1 MSTTTDEAA
10 ASRAPRLGRAA
21 VEHRVAQLLRQ
32 HLDRPT
38 AAVHPVPSIVLLR
51 ADPVWESDQPLRV
64 QGRTVRVAAGVSPL
78 GVLGHVTQHTNSPDA
93 DLLVIL
99 TDQEEAQLGRT
110 VLSVAL
116 RQRVHTVDR
125 WALVAEQFGAQQVEP
140 RLTDEAW
147 AAEALMSARPPQNGW
162 PRLPGKVLSRDTA
175 LRHLAASRLGL
186 DQRLGLGA
194 EGLDIRSLLRWSAL
208 RGATE
213 SLASLRSAE
222 RVGLTQWLIGATGKA
237 GRALFALIGVDR
249 GSDAL
254 AAGVVCQ
261 ALWSPQAADM
271 ERQKGR
277 VDRFFGDAQLDDA
290 TMRAFGD
297 AARQVVIQLA
307 DEAWDPER
315 AGVTPADAN
324 RLLHTVLDRA
334 EALLEQFGAQDAAK
348 YSDVLRSGFHH
359 RVDAVAEALTACLS
373 RRGDTRPAADVLA
386 AHVAAMSQHQLHA
399 FHQHRVERARMA
411 LRLVQWLAHPSP
423 LPETLAAGIDA
434 QISDWGWVDHAVAQV
449 WAGEDIH
456 PGLKAAYRLLHER
469 VAVRRRAMDEA
480 FAGRLQEWTRT
491 GTARDGLL
499 MVENLLEKVVA
510 PVAAGDRPVLF
521 LLLDGMSAAAAVQIA
536 SEMAHTWQEYDP
548 LGGTSRN
555 AKSQPARR
563 RGVVAAL
570 PTLTRVSRASLFAAE
585 LCEGGQDLERDRFAR
600 HAFWDGRAARLFHKA
615 DVRGEAG
622 EMLGAELSKA
632 LAAPD
637 TLVGVVLNT
646 IDDALDKDRE
656 RSDATWCLDDIGVLR
671 ILLEHASY
679 HGRAVIIASDHGHV
693 LERDGQ
699 LRAAQDSVSARHRA
713 GAASAGA
720 GEVELA
726 GPRVIAPGQRVVSL
740 WDAGVRYTARKAG
753 YHGGA
758 SAAEVTIPLLAF
770 LPLGAVS
777 PPEQWRPL
785 GDCRPTWWDTA
796 GSAVL
801 AAEPAQTEPV
811 TQGRKQKTPDP
822 TEGQIG
828 LDLTATR
835 GLEALLDELL
845 GSDIFAGRH
854 LLTPRKLPKP
864 KIRSAI
870 GALLK
875 AGGILPAAVLGERA
889 GELPD
894 RAVRFATVLQR
905 IFNVD
910 DYPVLSLTD
919 SGRNVRLDKDLLR
932 RQFELKGDV

>member
-1 MSTTTDEAA
+1 MTDEAA

-21 VEHRVAQLLRQ
+21 VEQRVSQLLRQ

-38 AAVHPVPSIVLLR
+38 AADHTISSVVLLR
-51 ADPVWESDQPLRV
+51 AEPVWESDQLLRV

-78 GVLGHVTQHTNSPDA
+78 GVLDHITHHADAPDA
-93 DLLVIL
+93 DLLVVL
-99 TDQEEAQLGRT
+99 TDQEEAALGRT

-194 EGLDIRSLLRWSAL
+194 EGLDIRALLRWSAL

-213 SLASLRSAE
+213 SLASLRSTE
-222 RVGLTQWLIGATGKA
+222 RVGLTQWLIDTTGKA
-237 GRALFALIGVDR
+237 GRALFALIDVDR

-254 AAGVVCQ
+254 AAGVVCH
-261 ALWSPQAADM
+261 ALWSPQANGMD
-271 ERQKGR
+271 RQKGR

-290 TMRAFGD
+290 TMQAFGE
-297 AARQVVIQLA
+297 AACQVVIQLA
-307 DEAWDPER
+307 DEAWDPDR

-334 EALLEQFGAQDAAK
+334 EALLEQFGAQDAAT
-348 YSDVLRSGFHH
+348 YSDVLRSGFNH
-359 RVDAVAEALTACLS
+359 RVDAVADALTACLAK
-373 RRGDTRPAADVLA
+373 RGDTRPAAYTLA
-386 AHVAAMSQHQLHA
+386 ARVAALASHQLHA

-411 LRLVQWLAHPSP
+411 LRLVRWLAHPSP
-423 LPETLAAGIDA
+423 LPETLAVGIDA
-434 QISDWGWVDHAVAQV
+434 QIRDWGWVDHAVGQV

-456 PGLKAAYRLLHER
+456 PGLKAAYRLLHDR

-480 FAGRLQEWTRT
+480 FAARLQEWTRT

-499 MVENLLEKVVA
+499 MVENVLEKVVA
-510 PVAAGDRPVLF
+510 PVAAGERPVLF
-521 LLLDGMSAAAAVQIA
+521 LLLDGMSAAAAVEIA

-548 LGGTSRN
+548 LGGASRN

-570 PTLTRVSRASLFAAE
+570 PTLTKVSRASLFAGE

-600 HAFWDGRAARLFHKA
+600 HGFWNGRTARLFHKA

-622 EMLGAELSKA
+622 EMLGAELTQA
-632 LAAPD
+632 LATPD
-637 TLVGVVLNT
+637 MLVGVVLNT

-656 RSDATWCLDDIGVLR
+656 RSDATWRLDDIGVLR

-679 HGRAVIIASDHGHV
+679 HGRAVVIASDHGHV
-693 LERDGQ
+693 LERDGH
-699 LRAAQDSVSARHRA
+699 LRSAQDSVSARHRTGTA
-713 GAASAGA
+713 PAGA
-720 GEVELA
+720 GEVELV
-726 GPRVIAPGQRVVSL
+726 GPRVVASGQRVVSL
-740 WDAGVRYTARKAG
+740 WDAEVRYTARKAG

-770 LPLGAVS
+770 LPLGAAS

-785 GDCRPTWWDTA
+785 GDCRPAWWEAAGPAVPVGELAGTA
-796 GSAVL
+796 
-801 AAEPAQTEPV
+801 PV
-811 TQGRKQKTPDP
+811 TRSGKQKAPETTD
-822 TEGQIG
+822 GQIG
-828 LDLTATR
+828 LDLAATR
-835 GLEALLDELL
+835 GVEALLDELL
-845 GSDIFAGRH
+845 DSDIFTARRT
-854 LLTPRKLPKP
+854 LTPRVVHKP
-864 KIRSAI
+864 KIRAAI
-870 GALLK
+870 GALLE
-875 AGGILPAAVLGERA
+875 AGGILPTAVLGERA

-919 SGRNVRLDKDLLR
+919 SSRNVRLDKDLLR